1 MVFYIRPVRYQNC
14 CCVLQAVNKLAEVM
28 ARKDPSRDKGKKV
41 SQSEMR
47 KKEKEC
53 RKLQQ
58 ELQLEKEK
66 FNKTVTKL
74 QQTLSEAQATIYDVE
89 KEKNRLQ
96 MELVSQE
103 SEIEAL
109 QTSRALNSSDAS
121 SVHSGNE
128 LDGSGDELLDARLE
142 GWVSVPNKQNIKRHG
157 WKKQY
162 VVVSS
167 KKVPWV
173 PSRSGIDIADNSAP

>member
-1 MVFYIRPVRYQNC
+1 
-14 CCVLQAVNKLAEVM
+14 M

-96 MELVSQE
+96 MELDSQE

-167 KKVPWV
+167 KKVLFYENEHSKQNADPILV
-173 PSRSGIDIADNSAP
+173 LDIE